1 MASSKPSFP
10 APSEPNL
17 KRLGVG
23 GGSTDRPIKAQLVVF
38 AVLVVLIVA
47 IPLYL
52 LRQPTT
58 GSDNGPI
65 PEKTARDP
73 GLIRSQPDAG
83 KPATKVEL
91 GELQRVQCSSSPAKK
106 GNEGPL
112 CDGLPQ
118 IEKAFKDAVSANA
131 SCAPRTGKSGTINFV
146 LSVDF
151 QSKQLNVFP
160 GASGQWKGPQ
170 AKAAAECVERALPE
184 IKWDETQHRYR
195 YYMIALLATYP
206 APDPTEGFPAFE

>member
-23 GGSTDRPIKAQLVVF
+23 GGGSDRPIKAQLVVF
-38 AVLVVLIVA
+38 SVLLLLLVA

-52 LRQPTT
+52 LRRPAADTQPQPAP
-58 GSDNGPI
+58 G
-65 PEKTARDP
+65 KTADP
-73 GLIRSQPDAG
+73 GLIRSQQDAG
-83 KPATKVEL
+83 KPKLKVEL

-112 CDGLPQ
+112 CDGLPR
-118 IEKAFKDAVSANA
+118 IERVFKEAIRANA

-151 QSKQLNVFP
+151 QSKKLNVFP

-170 AKAAAECVERALPE
+170 AKAAAECVENALPE
-184 IKWDETQHRYR
+184 IKWEETPHRYR
-195 YYMIALLATYP
+195 YYMLAIMATYP
-206 APDPTEGFPAFE
+206 APDPSEGFPTFE